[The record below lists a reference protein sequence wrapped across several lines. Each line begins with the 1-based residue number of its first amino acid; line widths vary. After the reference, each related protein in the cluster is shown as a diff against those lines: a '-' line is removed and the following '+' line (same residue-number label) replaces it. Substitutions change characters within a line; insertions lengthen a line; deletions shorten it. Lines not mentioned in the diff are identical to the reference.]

1 MLGSTE
7 YVLFSHEKEVA
18 ILTLNRPAVLNALDF
33 NLGNELIR
41 LLGQINRDKN
51 VRALLITGTGRAFSS
66 GGDINSMK
74 QSILH
79 GTPTLFMHQLIR
91 MLNEIIA
98 ELRNIKIPVIAA
110 IPGITS
116 GGGMDLALACDFRI
130 GSENA
135 KFKAAYTGIGLVP
148 AGGGSYLLSSIIGP
162 AKALEFFLLNDT
174 ISAPEALKLGIL
186 NKIVAHD
193 QLLEHSLAFAH
204 KLAAGATVAY
214 GNTKILLNEFISGTT
229 LEKHLADESQLQS
242 QTMIN
247 TEDFKEGIRAFLE
260 HRPPSFKGQ

>member
-1 MLGSTE
+1 MADSSD
-7 YVLFSHEKEVA
+7 YVIFSQDKEVA
-18 ILTLNRPAVLNALDF
+18 IFTLNRPAVLNALDF
-33 NLGNELIR
+33 NVCNELIR
-41 LLGQINRDKN
+41 LLGQIHHDKN
-51 VRALLITGTGRAFSS
+51 IRALLITGAGRAFSS

-74 QSILH
+74 ESVRH
-79 GTPTLFMHQLIR
+79 GTPALFMHQLIR
-91 MLNEIIA
+91 VLNEIVA
-98 ELRNIKIPVIAA
+98 ELRYMKIPVIAA

-116 GGGMDLALACDFRI
+116 GGGLDLALACDFRI

-135 KFKAAYTGIGLVP
+135 RFKSAYTGIGLVP

-186 NKIVAHD
+186 NKIVTHD
-193 QLLEHSLAFAH
+193 QLLEQALALAH

-214 GNTKILLNEFISGTT
+214 GNTKVLLNEFISGTT
-229 LEKHLADESQLQS
+229 LEKQLADESRLQG

-260 HRPPSFKGQ
+260 HRLPHFKGH

>member
-1 MLGSTE
+1 
-7 YVLFSHEKEVA
+7 
-18 ILTLNRPAVLNALDF
+18 
-33 NLGNELIR
+33 
-41 LLGQINRDKN
+41 
-51 VRALLITGTGRAFSS
+51 
-66 GGDINSMK
+66 
-74 QSILH
+74 
-79 GTPTLFMHQLIR
+79 MHQLIR

-174 ISAPEALKLGIL
+174 ISAPESLKLGIL
-186 NKIVAHD
+186 NIIVALD